1 MNHLKHLYKKDYGE
15 VGKKIGIT
23 ALIICVL
30 VFIIGVLKKIPTME
44 IFMTS
49 VGLAVAAIPEGLTVV
64 VTIVL
69 SIGITK
75 MARKNSIIRK
85 LPAVETLGS
94 STVIASDKTGTL
106 TQNKMQVIETIG
118 MYENNISQIL
128 EFGAMCT
135 DCEVYEN
142 KVEGEPTEKAIVEA
156 AIKNKKYNT
165 SLQRIADVPF
175 DSNRKMMTTIHKAGN
190 RFLVITKGAPDVLIR
205 RCTDYVRNQK
215 SYQMTK
221 SDISFIENQNEQMAK
236 QALRVIAVG
245 YKFLNT
251 LPNKVDIK
259 IENELTFCGLIGMKD
274 PPREGVK
281 EAILECKRAGIR
293 TVMITGDHILTAVA
307 IAKEIGILK
316 LGDAAITGKQIDE
329 MSEKEFQRNIM
340 QYSVFARVSPE
351 HKVKIVKAFQSQG
364 NVVAM
369 TGDGVNDAPA
379 LKNADI
385 GIAMGQNGTDV
396 AKNASDMILTDD
408 NFITIIEAVK
418 EGRHIY
424 ENIKKTVHFSIATNV
439 GEIVAM
445 LMGLL
450 LGMDTP
456 FVAIQLLWINLVTD
470 SLPGIALGLEPMDAD
485 IMRKRPKKINESLFA
500 DGLWGK
506 IIIEGIMIGV
516 ITLFTFNLGTNLY
529 GLQVGRTMAFFV
541 LSSLELVHSF
551 NIRSESSIFKVG
563 LFSNMYLVGATIV
576 GIVLQTIVIINPTI
590 SRIFDSVQLNQT
602 QWFFIAIIST
612 IPLIIIEL
620 QKALNSFIFGRI
632 IYKKEKT
639 SLT

>member
-1 MNHLKHLYKKDYGE
+1 
-15 VGKKIGIT
+15 
-23 ALIICVL
+23 
-30 VFIIGVLKKIPTME
+30 ME

-64 VTIVL
+64 VTIML

-75 MARKNSIIRK
+75 MAKKNSIIRK

-106 TQNKMQVIETIG
+106 TQNKMKVIETIG
-118 MYENNISQIL
+118 MYENNKEQIL
-128 EFGAMCT
+128 ELGAMCT
-135 DCEVYEN
+135 DCEVYED

-156 AIKNKKYNT
+156 AIQLGKDKNI
-165 SLQRIADVPF
+165 LQRVADIPF
-175 DSNRKMMTTIHKAGN
+175 DSNRKMMTTIHKTGD
-190 RFLVITKGAPDVLIR
+190 RFLVITKGAPDVLIK
-205 RCTDYVRNQK
+205 RCTEYTNNQK
-215 SYQMTK
+215 SYQITK
-221 SDISFIENQNEQMAK
+221 TDISFIENQNEKMAK

-245 YKFLNT
+245 YKYLNSI
-251 LPNKVDIK
+251 PNKSDLK
-259 IENELTFCGLIGMKD
+259 IENGLTFCGLIGIKD

-281 EAILECKRAGIR
+281 EAISECKRAGIK
-293 TVMITGDHILTAVA
+293 TVMITGDHILTATA

-316 LGDAAITGKQIDE
+316 FGELAITGQQLDE
-329 MSEKEFQRNIM
+329 IPEKEFQKNIM
-340 QYSVFARVSPE
+340 KYSVFARVSPE

-385 GIAMGQNGTDV
+385 GIAMGNGTDV
-396 AKNASDMILTDD
+396 AKNAADMILTDD
-408 NFITIIEAVK
+408 NFVTIIEAVK

-470 SLPGIALGLEPMDAD
+470 SLPGIALGLEPMDED
-485 IMRKRPKKINESLFA
+485 IMRRKPKRINESIFA
-500 DGLWGK
+500 EGLWSK

-516 ITLFTFNLGTNLY
+516 ITLFTFNLGTKLY

-541 LSSLELVHSF
+541 LSSLELIHSF
-551 NIRSESSIFKVG
+551 NIRSDNSIFKIG
-563 LFSNMYLVGATIV
+563 LFSNMYLVGATIA
-576 GIVLQTIVIINPTI
+576 GIVLQAIVIIHPAI
-590 SRIFDSVQLNQT
+590 SEIFSSVPLNQT
-602 QWFFIAIIST
+602 QWLLVSIIS
-612 IPLIIIEL
+612 ILPLIIIEL
-620 QKALNSFIFGRI
+620 QKALNSLLFGRI